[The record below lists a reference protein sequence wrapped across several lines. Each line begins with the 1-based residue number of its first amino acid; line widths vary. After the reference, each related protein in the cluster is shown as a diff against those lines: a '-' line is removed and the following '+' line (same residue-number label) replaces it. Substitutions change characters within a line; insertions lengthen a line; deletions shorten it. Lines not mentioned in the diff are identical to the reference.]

1 MKKKV
6 VVVGVG
12 VVSSIGIGKKNF
24 WEALISGKSGI
35 SKVESI
41 DISGCGREYGGE
53 IKNFN
58 PLDFMTKK
66 EAKSMGRASQLAIA
80 ATSLALEDAKLKLDL
95 IRKEKV
101 AVIFGT
107 TMGEANVIEVLN
119 RAWVKKGLEKIHGF
133 LVPRSTANLISV
145 NVGIKFGLSG
155 INLVI
160 PTACAAGN
168 YAIGYGFDLISE
180 GEVDVAICGGSDAFS
195 RIAFVGFSRLYAMS
209 PDICQ
214 PFDKNRK
221 GMLLGEGSAVLILTS
236 EEFARKLNLFIYSRV
251 LGYGLSCDAHHMTIP
266 SEDGIARCIKNALE
280 RTNVNIFDVDY
291 ISAHGTGT
299 LQNDRNECLAIKN
312 VFGDH
317 YKKVPVSS
325 IKSMLGHC
333 MGAASSI
340 EAASCVLSITEGIIP
355 PTINYYTPDPECD
368 IDCVPNVARKKEVNI
383 ALNNGYAFGGN
394 NACVVFSKYRG

>member
-1 MKKKV
+1 
-6 VVVGVG
+6 
-12 VVSSIGIGKKNF
+12 
-24 WEALISGKSGI
+24 GKSGI